1 MRKPIAEI
9 LPQEEDITIRL
20 GEENARQK
28 ERRRAKRDTDLCRRR
43 ERCNP
48 LLLGDWN

>member
-9 LPQEEDITIRL
+9 IPQEEDITICF
-20 GEENARQK
+20 GEENARKK

-43 ERCNP
+43 EHCNSH
-48 LLLGDWN
+48 LFDDWN